1 MNYVPN
7 HLNII
12 LGGFVVLQ
20 HSSSVLVHW
29 TVIGIGHTV
38 LMMVPLSTKQNIMIY
53 IILHIELHRTG
64 LFVITSFCE
73 CDMMSI
79 LLVLIS
85 NALLLSGARII
96 EAEDGERYL
105 HQPNVADV
113 HRSIIPGP
121 EGLPFSKAVR
131 VGGTLYLAGNIGLTG
146 SKGGEPVLVQ
156 GGVEAET
163 RKTLENMGKVLREA
177 GSSFDKVVK
186 TTVMLTD
193 IKDYEAVNKVYASF
207 FSRGNFPA
215 RSAYAVA
222 ALPLGAKVEIEA
234 VAIVGDIVED

>member
-131 VGGTLYLAGNIGLTG
+131 VGGTLYLAGNIGLAG
-146 SKGGEPVLVQ
+146 SKGGCPCSCR
-156 GGVEAET
+156 GVW
-163 RKTLENMGKVLREA
+163 RPRPGKPWR
-177 GSSFDKVVK
+177 
-186 TTVMLTD
+186 TW
-193 IKDYEAVNKVYASF
+193 
-207 FSRGNFPA
+207 A
-215 RSAYAVA
+215 RC
-222 ALPLGAKVEIEA
+222 
-234 VAIVGDIVED
+234 

>member
-1 MNYVPN
+1 
-7 HLNII
+7 
-12 LGGFVVLQ
+12 
-20 HSSSVLVHW
+20 
-29 TVIGIGHTV
+29 
-38 LMMVPLSTKQNIMIY
+38 
-53 IILHIELHRTG
+53 
-64 LFVITSFCE
+64 
-73 CDMMSI
+73 MMSI

-96 EAEDGERYL
+96 EAEDGGGRYL
-105 HQPNVADV
+105 YQPNEADV

-131 VGGTLYLAGNIGLTG
+131 VGGTLYLAGNIGLAG
-146 SKGGEPVLVQ
+146 SKGGVPVLVQ

-163 RKTLENMGKVLREA
+163 RKTLENMGKVLTEA

>member
-1 MNYVPN
+1 ML
-7 HLNII
+7 LNETIR
-12 LGGFVVLQ
+12 
-20 HSSSVLVHW
+20 SS
-29 TVIGIGHTV
+29 
-38 LMMVPLSTKQNIMIY
+38 
-53 IILHIELHRTG
+53 
-64 LFVITSFCE
+64 E
-73 CDMMSI
+73 CDMMLI
-79 LLVLIS
+79 LVLVLLS
-85 NALLLSGARII
+85 NAVLLSGTRII
-96 EAEDGERYL
+96 EADDGERYL
-105 HQPNVADV
+105 YQPNLPGISHMEAEV

-131 VGGTLYLAGNIGLTG
+131 VGETLYLAGNIGLAG
-146 SKGGEPVLVQ
+146 SKGGEPVLVE

-163 RKTLENMGKVLREA
+163 RKTLENMGKVLKEA

-186 TTVMLTD
+186 TTVMMTD